1 MDSIYQIE
9 NLLSLE
15 EKEFLLKEAKK
26 IDDGTDL
33 HNYNQIDKNLYLI
46 EFQKKVNEFLLKA
59 YPTINY
65 KFGNIWIN
73 KITADRLDSLEYH
86 IDDSD
91 LTIITY
97 LNSDFTGGDFEYILN
112 NKNNKI
118 KVKENMCIV
127 MDKTLQHRIA
137 KVTNG
142 NRYSLALFLYKDYQK
157 INLI

>member
-1 MDSIYQIE
+1 MNSIYQIE

-26 IDDGTDL
+26 INDGTDL

-46 EFQKKVNEFLLKA
+46 EFQKKVNQFLLKA
-59 YPTINY
+59 YPNTNY

-73 KITADRLDSLEYH
+73 KITPDRLDSLEYH

-112 NKNNKI
+112 NKNTKI
-118 KVKENMCIV
+118 EVKENMCLV
-127 MDKTLQHRIA
+127 MDKTLQHRIS

-142 NRYSLALFLYKDYQK
+142 NRYSLAFFLYKDYQK
-157 INLI
+157 TNFI